1 MSGIYLKITLQA
13 NKENVIHNEEKKL
26 IIQNQLRT
34 DTDVNISRQA
44 VAITV
49 FLVFKKLIRT
59 WKISKMQIKL
69 LEL

>member
-34 DTDVNISRQA
+34 DTDVNISRQV

-49 FLVFKKLIRT
+49 FLVFK
-59 WKISKMQIKL
+59 S
-69 LEL
+69 